1 QRSGVPESFLLPR
14 VSPRAI
20 VNSSSIF
27 KSIGS
32 MDSLQILR
40 MNVEAVQCKRR
51 SAPYSRQSA
60 DMTAR
65 KLSLRNLGLYDVP
78 GLKSA
83 EHRLPCPMRF
93 WKAVLIGSAHL
104 A

>member
-1 QRSGVPESFLLPR
+1 QRSGVTESFLLPR
-14 VSPRAI
+14 VSPRAL

-65 KLSLRNLGLYDVP
+65 KLSLRNLGFDDV
-78 GLKSA
+78 SA
-83 EHRLPCPMRF
+83 FESAKHRLPCPMRF
-93 WKAVLIGSAHL
+93 LKTLLIRSAHL
-104 A
+104 